1 MTIELIRHGNTLW
14 QGTGRYQGRSD
25 VPLSPEGM
33 GELRPA
39 DFSPQVVYIT
49 PLQRTRQT
57 AEILFPKAQLVEI
70 PDLAEMDFGSFEGR
84 SAQDMAQDPAYRAWV
99 DGMCQGPCPGG
110 ESLDTFSRRVCRAFV
125 QLVEGA
131 LAWGEDTL
139 TVVAHGGTQMAVMA
153 AYARPARS
161 YFDWSLPC
169 GQSYLLDAS
178 PWKET
183 GTLTLLGTR
192 DYTGG
197 KG

>member
-39 DFSPQVVYIT
+39 GVSPQVVYIT
-49 PLQRTRQT
+49 PLRRTRQT
-57 AEILFPKAQLVEI
+57 AGLLFPKAKLVEI
-70 PDLAEMDFGSFEGR
+70 PDLAEMDFGAFEGR
-84 SAQDMAQDPAYRAWV
+84 SAQDMEQDPAYRAWV

-110 ESLDTFSRRVCRAFV
+110 ESLDTFSRRVCRAFA

-131 LAWGEDTL
+131 LKQGADTL

-169 GQSYLLDAS
+169 GQSYLLDAA
-178 PWKET
+178 PWQET